1 VAVRR
6 VCCAVTTMGLGAQG
20 SHPPAEEA
28 TAGRV
33 VNEANPLRR
42 VRWEASRPAAG
53 SATELV

>member
-1 VAVRR
+1 
-6 VCCAVTTMGLGAQG
+6 MGLGAQG